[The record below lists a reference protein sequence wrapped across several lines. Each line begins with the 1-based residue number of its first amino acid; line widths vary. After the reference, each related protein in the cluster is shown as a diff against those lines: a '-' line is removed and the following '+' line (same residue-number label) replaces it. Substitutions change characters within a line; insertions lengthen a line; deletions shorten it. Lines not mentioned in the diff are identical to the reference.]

1 MGFQK
6 RALTALRSAMI
17 HFEADDEW
25 QRMLNLA
32 QINNQWFDQKQ
43 LKNALNQ
50 WILALSDEQIDTWI
64 SRYHW
69 PQNTHQNKLGII
81 MAGNIPLVGMHDVI
95 VGVLTGYQVVAK
107 LSSDDEILP
116 KFWLKKAAEFD
127 DIWQTQVLFSD
138 QLKGIDAAIA
148 TGSNNSARYF
158 EYYFKNIPH
167 LLRRNRNSVA
177 VLTANETEEELI
189 AFGHDVFDY
198 YGLGCRNVTK
208 VYLPENYPFK
218 TLFDV
223 WEKHHAEVAFHN
235 KYVNNYNYHKALLL
249 MNLDPHID
257 AGYILLKERK
267 ELYSPVGMLNYEY
280 YKSIEDVKLEINQL
294 SDEIQCVVSNNQEI
308 SNIKLG
314 LSQCPTLYDYA
325 DGIDTVQWA
334 INAISARP

>member
-6 RALTALRSAMI
+6 RALQALRQALLN
-17 HFEADDEW
+17 FDTDESW
-25 QRMLNLA
+25 QSNLNLS
-32 QINNQWFDQKQ
+32 QIKNQWFNQAQ

-50 WILALSDEQIDTWI
+50 WVNALTDNQIDKWI
-64 SRYHW
+64 DQYEW
-69 PQNTHQNKLGII
+69 PIEVHQKKLGII

-95 VGVLTGYQVVAK
+95 VGVLTGFKVIAK
-107 LSSDDEILP
+107 LSSDDEVLP
-116 KFWLKKAAEFD
+116 KFWIQKAAEFD
-127 DIWQTQVLFSD
+127 SIWDTQVTFTD
-138 QLKGIDAAIA
+138 QLKGVDAAIA

-177 VLTANETEEELI
+177 VLTGNETEQELK

-208 VYLPENYPFK
+208 VYLPENYQFK

-223 WEKHHAEVAFHN
+223 WEKYHAEVAFHN

-280 YKSIEDVKLEINQL
+280 YNSIEEVKNEIEQMA
-294 SDEIQCVVSNNQEI
+294 DEIQCVVSQHPEI
-308 SNIKLG
+308 SNIPLG
-314 LSQCPTLYDYA
+314 QSQCPTLYDYA
-325 DGIDTVQWA
+325 DGIDTVKWA
-334 INAISARP
+334 IHAIH